1 MGAHSLFIHSPIKGH
16 LPSFDSYDSF
26 DSYVVYIQVNLLNS
40 VYFIV
45 IRTQHDIHTLDKIL
59 NVCY

>member
-16 LPSFDSYDSF
+16 LPSF